1 MLNTAL
7 TVEVGKI
14 GSHYDIWKPFTAYL
28 LDWLNNY
35 NPGLV
40 YVYMGKKAEEWSDLT
55 TNTEYKFFVKHP
67 ASAAYSGS
75 KWDSDDIFNKISSI
89 IINTN
94 GNTIVW

>member
-1 MLNTAL
+1 
-7 TVEVGKI
+7 
-14 GSHYDIWKPFTAYL
+14 
-28 LDWLNNY
+28 
-35 NPGLV
+35 
-40 YVYMGKKAEEWSDLT
+40 MGKKAEEWSDLT